1 MKYTY
6 TLFPLFIMNP
16 AVSQISEDGDVY
28 RFTLSGL
35 NVSLANAIRRTILS
49 DIPITVIETDTAET
63 NKCTILTNTG
73 RLHNE
78 ILKHRLS
85 CIPIHETDLQ
95 RLPGKYVLEVDVKN
109 DTDSMRYVTT
119 EDFRV
124 RSKEGS
130 QEYLTPEQ
138 TRVLFPPNPKTNYYI
153 DFARLRPKLGDDIP
167 GEQLTLR
174 AEFSL
179 GTAKMNSMYN
189 VVSNCSYGN
198 TPDQAKIAEI
208 WEEREAKLRSE
219 DVSSEDIAFQK
230 RDYYLLDAQ
239 RQFVPDSYDFV
250 LRTIGIYENREL
262 VQKACAV
269 LQNKFIDIIQ
279 ALDSEVVPIFASETT
294 MDHCY
299 DVLLEDEDYT
309 VGKVIEYVLYEK
321 HYMGDK
327 VLSFCGFKKFH
338 PHNTEAT
345 IRLAFQKKSDTSL
358 VRQYLREACIDAQ
371 DVFKTIYHMF
381 AK

>member
-1 MKYTY
+1 
-6 TLFPLFIMNP
+6 MNP
-16 AVSQISEDGDVY
+16 AISQISEDGDVY

-35 NVSLANAIRRTILS
+35 NVSIVNALRRTILS

-63 NKCTILTNTG
+63 NQCTILTNTG

-78 ILKHRLS
+78 IIKHRLS

-130 QEYLTPEQ
+130 QEYLTTEQ
-138 TRVLFPPNPKTNYYI
+138 TRVLFPPHPKTNYYI

-198 TPDQAKIAEI
+198 TPNQAKIAEI
-208 WEEREAKLRSE
+208 WEEREARLRAE
-219 DVSSEDIAFQK
+219 DLSTEEIAFQK
-230 RDYYLLDAQ
+230 RDFYLLDAQ

-250 LRTIGIYENREL
+250 IRTIGIYENREL

-269 LQNKFIDIIQ
+269 LQNKFIDLIQ
-279 ALDSEVVPIFASETT
+279 ALDSDVVPIFVSETT

-299 DVLLEDEDYT
+299 DVLLENEDYT

-327 VLSFCGFKKFH
+327 ALSFCGFKKFH

-345 IRLAFQKKSDTSL
+345 IRLAFQQKSDTSL